1 MSSTVQQL
9 IQQGVQAAR
18 SGNHAEA
25 RLVLR
30 QAIAADAKNEQAWLW
45 LSAVEATNSE
55 KIAALQQVLAINP
68 ANAAAKRGLDLLKP
82 TQIDFAN
89 LGQTSTAAPAKAS
102 FSPPPA
108 RAAGNAGLLQP
119 RPSFE
124 ASSPAP
130 VISQELG
137 AGAAS
142 LSTSFPTQKAEAP
155 PIQASTAEVKP
166 TPEPENVVNYS
177 NDLVGSLRPA
187 IAKGPKKRSV
197 LPTRSELIISAIL
210 LVLLVGGF
218 NLVRSALAGRLGG
231 SRSNDDVSASERAT
245 SQALI
250 GWNANVPTPVVQ
262 VVTDSGQQPTQP
274 PPIQPVASGSVHESR
289 SYFLTIG
296 ATEIASDGKQV
307 TINLVLQ
314 NPSNQ
319 PLTFRAADFTIQT
332 NIGAFPIASNSP
344 LMSTLT
350 IPANASHSGSITART
365 NTGEF
370 QSIKLVWRPT
380 SGGISKTITLR

>member
-18 SGNHAEA
+18 AGNHAEA

-30 QAIAADAKNEQAWLW
+30 QAITADPQNEQAWLW
-45 LSAVEATNSE
+45 LSAVEATNGE

-108 RAAGNAGLLQP
+108 RAAGNASLLQP
-119 RPSFE
+119 RPNFE
-124 ASSPAP
+124 VNSPASP
-130 VISQELG
+130 ISQEFGTL
-137 AGAAS
+137 AS
-142 LSTSFPTQKAEAP
+142 ATPAPIPAQTLETPAVQATVAE
-155 PIQASTAEVKP
+155 TKP
-166 TPEPENVVNYS
+166 TPEPTNAVNYN

-210 LVLLVGGF
+210 LVLLIGGF

-231 SRSNDDVSASERAT
+231 LRGSDEISASERAT

-250 GWNANVPTPVVQ
+250 GWNANVPTPVVE
-262 VVTDSGQQPTQP
+262 VITDSGQAPQPQPT
-274 PPIQPVASGSVHESR
+274 QPVASGSIHESR

-296 ATEIASDGKQV
+296 ETVIASDGKQV

-332 NIGAFPIASNSP
+332 NLGSFPIASNSP
-344 LMSTLT
+344 LMNTLT
-350 IPANASHSGSITART
+350 IPANASHAGTVLART

>member
-30 QAIAADAKNEQAWLW
+30 QAITADSKNEQAWLW

-68 ANAAAKRGLDLLKP
+68 ANAAARRGLDLLKP

-119 RPSFE
+119 RPRFE

-130 VISQELG
+130 AISQELG
-137 AGAAS
+137 LGAAS
-142 LSTSFPTQKAEAP
+142 LSASLPTQKAEAP
-155 PIQASTAEVKP
+155 STQVTMAKAQLP
-166 TPEPENVVNYS
+166 SEPENVVNYN

-187 IAKGPKKRSV
+187 IAKGPQKRSV

-210 LVLLVGGF
+210 LVLLIGGF
-218 NLVRSALAGRLGG
+218 NLVRSALAGRFTGAI
-231 SRSNDDVSASERAT
+231 SSNEISASERAT
-245 SQALI
+245 SEALI
-250 GWNANVPTPVVQ
+250 GWNSGAPTPVIELVIEPGQPVQ
-262 VVTDSGQQPTQP
+262 SQ
-274 PPIQPVASGSVHESR
+274 PIQPVPSSNIHESR

-296 ATEIASDGKQV
+296 ETLIDSDGKQV
-307 TINLVLQ
+307 TINLVLE

-350 IPANASHSGSITART
+350 IPANASHSGSIIART

>member
-18 SGNHAEA
+18 AGNHAEA

-30 QAIAADAKNEQAWLW
+30 QAIATDANNEQAWLW

-89 LGQTSTAAPAKAS
+89 LGQTNTAAPAKAS

-130 VISQELG
+130 AISQEIG
-137 AGAAS
+137 TGTAS
-142 LSTSFPTQKAEAP
+142 ASSSLLTQKAEALST
-155 PIQASTAEVKP
+155 QAPAVEAKP

-218 NLVRSALAGRLGG
+218 NLVRSALAGQLGG

-262 VVTDSGQQPTQP
+262 IVTNSDQQPTQP
-274 PPIQPVASGSVHESR
+274 PVQPVASGSIHESR
-289 SYFLTIG
+289 SYFLTVG
-296 ATEIASDGKQV
+296 ATEITGDGKQV

-314 NPSNQ
+314 NPTGQ
-319 PLTFRAADFTIQT
+319 PLSFRAADFTIQT

-350 IPANASHSGSITART
+350 IPAHASHSGSITART

>member
-89 LGQTSTAAPAKAS
+89 LGQAGTAAPAKAS

-124 ASSPAP
+124 TSSSAPA
-130 VISQELG
+130 ISQDFG
-137 AGAAS
+137 AVAAS
-142 LSTSFPTQKAEAP
+142 LSTPLPTQKAEAP
-155 PIQASTAEVKP
+155 PTQAPAAEAKP
-166 TPEPENVVNYS
+166 TPELENVVNYS

-218 NLVRSALAGRLGG
+218 NLVRSALSGQLGG
-231 SRSNDDVSASERAT
+231 SRSNNDDVSASERAT

-262 VVTDSGQQPTQP
+262 VITDSDQAPQPQP
-274 PPIQPVASGSVHESR
+274 VEPVASGSVHESR
-289 SYFLTIG
+289 SYFLIVGETI
-296 ATEIASDGKQV
+296 IASDGKQV

-314 NPSNQ
+314 NPSNR

-332 NIGAFPIASNSP
+332 NLGSFPIASNSP
-344 LMSTLT
+344 LMNTLT
-350 IPANASHSGSITART
+350 IPANASHAGTVLART

>member
-25 RLVLR
+25 RLLLR
-30 QAIAADAKNEQAWLW
+30 QAITADPYNEQAWLW

-89 LGQTSTAAPAKAS
+89 LGQTGTAAPAKAS

-130 VISQELG
+130 AISQELS
-137 AGAAS
+137 AGAVS
-142 LSTSFPTQKAEAP
+142 LSTSLPTHQAEVPPTQA
-155 PIQASTAEVKP
+155 TAVETKP

-231 SRSNDDVSASERAT
+231 SRGNNDISASERAT
-245 SQALI
+245 SEALL
-250 GWNANVPTPVVQ
+250 GLNPNLPTPVVQ
-262 VVTDSGQQPTQP
+262 IVTDSGQPPTQP
-274 PPIQPVASGSVHESR
+274 QPVQPVVSGSVHESR

-296 ATEIASDGKQV
+296 EMVIASDGKQV

-319 PLTFRAADFTIQT
+319 SLTFRAADFTIQT
-332 NIGAFPIASNSP
+332 NLGAFPIASNSP
-344 LMSTLT
+344 LLNTLT
-350 IPANASHSGSITART
+350 IPANASHAGTVVART

-380 SGGISKTITLR
+380 NGGISKTITLR